1 MKFKRRRWSLALKL
15 TLTIT
20 TLVVTSVGCITLL
33 SIQREQQTFRT
44 ELQQQAYLLLD
55 TLEVVV
61 RDPLYSLDAD
71 FVSDLVSALGQNEQ
85 LLASGY
91 VYDAKGRIIADAF
104 SQKEIY
110 TTKIDPFGQR
120 LVASDTTIFEWRSD
134 QLIAGRSVLVGR
146 QRLGA
151 ISIGLSTTTLQTKIA
166 SVRDRG
172 LGVAVVAGTVG
183 TLLALLFSR
192 SITKPLQE
200 LVRVTQHIARGDLTK
215 RIQIH
220 TRDELSVLADA
231 FNDMTTQLQQT
242 LALLE
247 KQNEELEMRV
257 KERTEEL
264 SQALYNLQQT
274 QAQLV
279 QTEKMSS
286 LGQLVAGVA
295 HEINNPVSFIHGN
308 LTHAYEYSQDLLR
321 LLDLY
326 KQHIPN
332 PPLEI
337 QKEIKAID
345 LDFLKEDLPKVL
357 TSMEMGSQ
365 RICQIV
371 LSLRNFSRLDE
382 ADFKV
387 VDIHEGIDNTLMILQ
402 HRLRATH
409 NLSAIEVI
417 KEYSNLPQVEC
428 YAGQLNQVFMNILSN
443 AIDALEKSFV
453 NNYEQRTNDKKQMTN
468 PQIRIRTE
476 LLENNWIAIR
486 IADNGFG
493 MSEETRSKIFD
504 PFFTTKPVG
513 KGTGLGLSISYQIV
527 VDKHGGKFFC
537 HSAPGLGAEF
547 VIEIPIRQQSHEAV

>member
-1 MKFKRRRWSLALKL
+1 MKFKQKRWSLALKL

-20 TLVVTSVGCITLL
+20 TLVVTSVGCTTLL
-33 SIQREQQTFRT
+33 SIQREQQTFRA

-61 RDPLYSLDAD
+61 RDPLYNLDAD
-71 FVSDLVSALGQNEQ
+71 FVTDLVTALGQNKQ

-91 VYDAKGRIIADAF
+91 VYDAKGRLIADA
-104 SQKEIY
+104 SKQESIY
-110 TTKIDPFGQR
+110 ITTFDPFGQR

-134 QLIAGRSVLVGR
+134 QLIAGRAILVGR

-151 ISIGLSTTTLQTKIA
+151 ISIGLSTTLLQTKIA

-172 LGVAVVAGTVG
+172 ITVAVVAGTVG
-183 TLLALLFSR
+183 TLLSLLFSS
-192 SITKPLQE
+192 SITKPLKE
-200 LVRVTQHIARGDLTK
+200 LVRVTQHIAKGDLTQ

-220 TRDELSVLADA
+220 TKDELSVLADA
-231 FNDMTTQLQQT
+231 FNDMATQLQQT

-257 KERTEEL
+257 QERTEAL
-264 SQALYNLQQT
+264 SQALHNLQQT
-274 QAQLV
+274 QAKLV
-279 QTEKMSS
+279 QSEKMSS
-286 LGQLVAGVA
+286 LGQLVAGIA
-295 HEINNPVSFIHGN
+295 HEINNPVGFIHGN
-308 LTHAYEYSQDLLR
+308 LTYAGGYTKDLLR

-337 QKEIKAID
+337 KQEINTID
-345 LDFLKEDLPKVL
+345 LDFLKEDLPKVIA
-357 TSMEMGSQ
+357 SMEMGSE
-365 RICQIV
+365 RIRQIV

-382 ADFKV
+382 AEFKT

-402 HRLRATH
+402 HRLRGTH
-409 NLSAIEVI
+409 NHSPIEVI
-417 KEYSNLPQVEC
+417 KEYGNLPQVQC
-428 YAGQLNQVFMNILSN
+428 YAGQMNQVFINILSN
-443 AIDALEKSFV
+443 AIEALEESTVK
-453 NNYEQRTNDKKQMTN
+453 NPGLLIK
-468 PQIRIRTE
+468 PQIRICTE

-486 IADNGFG
+486 ITDNGLG
-493 MSEETRSKIFD
+493 ISEDICSKIFD

-527 VDKHGGKFFC
+527 VDKHGGKFLC
-537 HSAPGLGAEF
+537 HSAPGQGAEF
-547 VIEIPIRQQSHEAV
+547 VIEIPIKQQSYEAA